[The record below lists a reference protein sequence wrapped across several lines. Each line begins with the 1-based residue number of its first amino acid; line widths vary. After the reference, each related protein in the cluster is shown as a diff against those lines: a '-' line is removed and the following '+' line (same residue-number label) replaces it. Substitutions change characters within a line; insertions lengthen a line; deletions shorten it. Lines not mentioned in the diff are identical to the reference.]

1 MGFGALRNIVRP
13 LSRTLISRASS
24 TPSST
29 TTMSSFLSSSSLFV
43 KPDPRFISGGRQ
55 SPWIPTALNH
65 FHSLTDTRFPKRRP
79 VDKPHRK
86 RASLRP
92 RGPYA
97 WVQYTKGQPISPNNP
112 NEGSVKRRNEKKRMS
127 QRCAFI
133 KLVSSIDSFLILY
146 LVSLD
151 KDIGSDFRVSRSTF
165 YSNLPA
171 TVMVDFQIS
180 PAEMSE
186 AKKRKAQLQ
195 EANRKKRIKRV
206 ERKMAAVAR
215 ERAWT
220 VRLVELQQLEEEKKK
235 STA

>member
-1 MGFGALRNIVRP
+1 MGLGALRNIVRP

-29 TTMSSFLSSSSLFV
+29 TTTTSSFLSSSSSLFV
-43 KPDPRFISGGRQ
+43 KPDPRFVSGGLQ

-92 RGPYA
+92 SGPYA
-97 WVQYTKGQPISPNNP
+97 WVQYTPGKPISPNNP
-112 NEGSVKRRNEKKRMS
+112 NEGSVKRRNEKKRMRL
-127 QRCAFI
+127 RCAFI
-133 KLVSSIDSFLILY
+133 K
-146 LVSLD
+146 
-151 KDIGSDFRVSRSTF
+151 
-165 YSNLPA
+165 
-171 TVMVDFQIS
+171 
-180 PAEMSE
+180 SE

-195 EANRKKRIKRV
+195 EANRKKRVKRV

-215 ERAWT
+215 ERAWA
-220 VRLVELQQLEEEKKK
+220 VRLAELQQLEEEKKK
-235 STA
+235 SAA